1 MARIAKAP
9 SGQVWTPVDFLDLG
23 SRAAVDKALQRLVQ
37 QGQLRR
43 IDRGLYDAPRLN
55 PLTNR
60 PAVADYRRII
70 DAIGRRDQVR
80 VLVDGMTAANDLGLT
95 TAVPARVVIHTD
107 ARRRTIR
114 LDNLVIEFKQTAPR
128 KLYWAGRPAM
138 RIVQALHGLKD
149 TLPSDRERVLSQFA
163 TLLSDHRHG
172 RAFRQDLRTGLPTLP
187 GWMQD
192 IVRGLLSAGND
203 GTSSPVALG
212 SKDAGER
219 PGSRQVARHPTRP
232 SLSSRRTPRAPT
244 VRPGGSPDVVV
255 LGGPNGAG
263 KSTSAPR
270 LLRGPLKVDE
280 FVNAD
285 TLAQGLSAFRPQDVA
300 VEAGRITLQRLSV
313 LEAQR
318 KSFAF
323 ESTLASQGLARRL
336 DRLKQGGYRVQILYL
351 WLPTADL
358 ALARVAERV
367 RAGGHDVPAEA
378 VRRRFERGRR
388 NFFTL
393 YRPLADAWR
402 LYDATPLGGPRLIAA
417 GGSGAPTRVRNRQ
430 VWRIAA
436 EGFES

>member
-1 MARIAKAP
+1 
-9 SGQVWTPVDFLDLG
+9 
-23 SRAAVDKALQRLVQ
+23 
-37 QGQLRR
+37 
-43 IDRGLYDAPRLN
+43 
-55 PLTNR
+55 
-60 PAVADYRRII
+60 
-70 DAIGRRDQVR
+70 
-80 VLVDGMTAANDLGLT
+80 
-95 TAVPARVVIHTD
+95 
-107 ARRRTIR
+107 
-114 LDNLVIEFKQTAPR
+114 
-128 KLYWAGRPAM
+128 
-138 RIVQALHGLKD
+138 
-149 TLPSDRERVLSQFA
+149 
-163 TLLSDHRHG
+163 
-172 RAFRQDLRTGLPTLP
+172 
-187 GWMQD
+187 
-192 IVRGLLSAGND
+192 
-203 GTSSPVALG
+203 
-212 SKDAGER
+212 
-219 PGSRQVARHPTRP
+219 
-232 SLSSRRTPRAPT
+232 
-244 VRPGGSPDVVV
+244 

-263 KSTSAPR
+263 KSTAAPR
-270 LLRGPLKVDE
+270 LLRAPLKVDE

-336 DRLKQGGYRVQILYL
+336 ARLKGSGYRVHILYL

-378 VRRRFERGRR
+378 VRRRFDRGRY

-402 LYDATPLGGPRLIAA
+402 LYDATPIGGPRLVAA
-417 GGSGAPTRVRNRQ
+417 GGAGEPTRVRNRQ